1 MRSKTVPVTWAS
13 GSCVAFSTGKMP
25 VSRVIISA
33 ILLLLVG
40 LNSPA
45 ARGQDTSA
53 LINEQLD
60 KPVAKLELNGTL
72 PAVMNTIGEQT
83 GVKLEASP
91 AVWDLLPWGQGTNIN
106 AKIENQ
112 TLRQALEAIT
122 RKLGLVFV
130 LKDQSVELRP
140 MPALRRLGK
149 RATIQELKALDL
161 LTATPLAANTDH
173 LPAHQLLE
181 AVDQKLVDLKSD
193 FAIENRSGES
203 VKPDQV
209 IPLSRNASLAD
220 ALESLTNATGATWYP
235 WGKSIVVVPKEDQ
248 VRNQLLKNIS
258 VRYNG
263 TDISQVLMELSQKAG
278 INFDMQPGAVQ
289 NVPPEF
295 RSVRL
300 VLDNATIKQALDT
313 ISGFTGLG
321 YSVNDKGV
329 YIFNSSSAAGAP
341 REPTVGLIPLDNG
354 MQIVVKESQ
363 IPPDMREYLKLKTQK
378 QLQKIRQQ
386 MKEENFKPT
395 TQPTGNE
402 SL

>member
-1 MRSKTVPVTWAS
+1 MRF
-13 GSCVAFSTGKMP
+13 VAAF
-25 VSRVIISA
+25 
-33 ILLLLVG
+33 LLLIVFFPSSIL
-40 LNSPA
+40 A
-45 ARGQDTSA
+45 QDTSA

-72 PAVMNTIGEQT
+72 PQVMNTIAEQT
-83 GVKLEASP
+83 GVRIEASP

-130 LKDQSVELRP
+130 LKEQSVELRP

-149 RATIQELKALDL
+149 RASLQELKALDL
-161 LTATPLAANTDH
+161 LSSTPLAAGTDH
-173 LPAHQLLE
+173 FPARMLLE
-181 AVDQKLVDLKSD
+181 TIDQKLVDSKKDDAL
-193 FAIENRSGES
+193 ENRAGDS

-209 IPLSRNASLAD
+209 IPVARNATLAD
-220 ALESLTNATGATWYP
+220 ALESLATSTGATWYP

-248 VRNQLLKNIS
+248 IRTQLLKSIS

-263 TDISQVLMELSQKAG
+263 TDISQVLMELGQKAG
-278 INFDMQPGAVQ
+278 VNFDMQAGAIQGVS
-289 NVPPEF
+289 PEF

-321 YSVNDKGV
+321 YSITDKGV
-329 YIFNSSSAAGAP
+329 YIFNSSSSGAAP

-354 MQIVVKESQ
+354 MQIVLKESQ
-363 IPPDMREYLKLKTQK
+363 IPADMREYLKMKTQK
-378 QLQKIRQQ
+378 QLMKIREQ
-386 MKEENFKPT
+386 MKAENFKPT

>member
-1 MRSKTVPVTWAS
+1 
-13 GSCVAFSTGKMP
+13 MP
-25 VSRVIISA
+25 VSRVIVSA

-181 AVDQKLVDLKSD
+181 AADQKLVDLKSD